1 MPDQHHQ
8 VLALLG
14 EAPQRFQRLGHVVLQ
29 RLHRRAHPFDLSRQ
43 PERGDGDGRRHPQER
58 QRDDGERDGDGR
70 SDPLGAG
77 ADLEQCECLQIHGVL
92 PEVADGRTATKCRRR
107 GPSRKTTA
115 SDTHRNP
122 LAPLDVPTGPRQL
135 WPCLHAFSC
144 AAVVRC
150 AGTVRP
156 AGNKNAAL
164 PILAATVLAD
174 GPVELDNI
182 PRIRDVETMLALLVD
197 LGASA
202 EWIGP
207 NLVRVDARGVKPKP
221 LDPGLCAKIRASILL
236 AGPLLA
242 RFGTVTLPPP
252 GGDVIGRRRVD
263 THFLA
268 LEQLGA
274 SVMVGDRYELEAKGL
289 QGADIF
295 LDEPSVT
302 GTENALMAAV
312 AAKGRTVLRNAACE
326 PHVQDLARALVAMG
340 AQIEG
345 IGSNIYTIEGGRP
358 LGGASYAIGP
368 DHIEIGS
375 FIGLAAVTN
384 GDITIDPVRPE
395 DLRSTLLGFER
406 LGIRPRVEGNR
417 LTVGPDQERRIR
429 PDLGGHVPKL
439 EDGPWPA
446 FPADVMSTT
455 IVTATQCSGMILVFE
470 KMFESRLFFVDKL
483 IGMGARI
490 VLCDPH
496 RAVISG
502 PSALKGGIVESPDIR
517 AGMAMVLAALAAEGA
532 STIHNVGQI
541 ERGYERIDE
550 RLRALGAEIER
561 VDG

>member
-1 MPDQHHQ
+1 MP
-8 VLALLG
+8 
-14 EAPQRFQRLGHVVLQ
+14 PRFLVRGGHSL
-29 RLHRRAHPFDLSRQ
+29 
-43 PERGDGDGRRHPQER
+43 RG
-58 QRDDGERDGDGR
+58 
-70 SDPLGAG
+70 S
-77 ADLEQCECLQIHGVL
+77 I
-92 PEVADGRTATKCRRR
+92 
-107 GPSRKTTA
+107 
-115 SDTHRNP
+115 
-122 LAPLDVPTGPRQL
+122 
-135 WPCLHAFSC
+135 
-144 AAVVRC
+144 
-150 AGTVRP
+150 RP

-164 PILAATVLAD
+164 PILASTVLAD
-174 GPVELDNI
+174 GPMELDNI

-202 EWIGP
+202 EWTGP
-207 NLVRVDARGVKPKP
+207 NLVRVDARGVHTKP
-221 LDPGLCAKIRASILL
+221 LDPKLCARIRASILL

-263 THFLA
+263 THILA
-268 LEQLGA
+268 LEQHGA
-274 SVMVGDRYELEAKGL
+274 SVTVGDRYELEAKKGL
-289 QGADIF
+289 VGADIF

-340 AQIEG
+340 AQIDG

-358 LGGASYAIGP
+358 LGGAAYTIGP

-384 GDITIDPVRPE
+384 GAITIDPVRPD
-395 DLRSTLLGFER
+395 DLRSVLLGFER
-406 LGIRPRVEGNR
+406 LGIRPRIEGSR
-417 LTVGPDQERRIR
+417 LTVDADQERRIR

-455 IVTATQCSGMILVFE
+455 IVTATQCSGMLLVFE

-502 PSALKGGIVESPDIR
+502 PSPLKGGTVESPDIR
-517 AGMAMVLAALAAEGA
+517 AGMAMLLAALAAEGS

-550 RLRALGAEIER
+550 RLRALGADIER
-561 VDG
+561 ADG

>member
-1 MPDQHHQ
+1 MP
-8 VLALLG
+8 
-14 EAPQRFQRLGHVVLQ
+14 PRFLV
-29 RLHRRAHPFDLSRQ
+29 
-43 PERGDGDGRRHPQER
+43 RGGR
-58 QRDDGERDGDGR
+58 
-70 SDPLGAG
+70 PL
-77 ADLEQCECLQIHGVL
+77 
-92 PEVADGRTATKCRRR
+92 R
-107 GPSRKTTA
+107 
-115 SDTHRNP
+115 
-122 LAPLDVPTGPRQL
+122 
-135 WPCLHAFSC
+135 
-144 AAVVRC
+144 
-150 AGTVRP
+150 GTVRP

-174 GPVELDNI
+174 GVVELDNI
-182 PRIRDVETMLALLVD
+182 PRIRDVETMLAVLLD
-197 LGASA
+197 LGAQA
-202 EWIGP
+202 EWTATNTLRIDTRA
-207 NLVRVDARGVKPKP
+207 LRPKP
-221 LDPGLCAKIRASILL
+221 LDPALCAKIRASILL

-289 QGADIF
+289 TGSDIF

-326 PHVQDLARALVAMG
+326 PHVQDLAHALVAMG

-345 IGSNIYTIEGGRP
+345 IGSNVYTVEGGRP
-358 LGGASYAIGP
+358 LSGASYAIGP

-384 GDITIDPVRPE
+384 GEVTIDPVRAE
-395 DLRSTLLGFER
+395 DLRSTLLGYER
-406 LGIRPRVEGNR
+406 LGIRPRIEGSR
-417 LTVGPDQERRIR
+417 LMVTPDQERRIR

-455 IVTATQCSGMILVFE
+455 IVAATQCSGMLLVFE

-502 PSALKGGIVESPDIR
+502 PAPLKGGVVESPDIR
-517 AGMAMVLAALAAEGA
+517 AGMAMLLAALAAEGS

-550 RLRALGAEIER
+550 RLRALGADIER